1 MDTRDDCGRR
11 LQQVNDGI
19 LTMTDF
25 VFGVLLGAAGGLAAA
40 VLLPRVYNF
49 GARVIAKYRKPGA
62 SE

>member
-1 MDTRDDCGRR
+1 MDSHDHRGAWV
-11 LQQVNDGI
+11 QQVNDGI

-40 VLLPRVYNF
+40 VLLPRFYNF
-49 GARVIAKYRKPGA
+49 GARVIAKYRKP